1 MVFMTGSMPVARKGC
16 FVFMT
21 NVLYTGVQCCHGNKE
36 STMLLMACLLPID
49 WNRVDCNRLNTIVT
63 IVQAL
68 LFCAHQEIALRGHNE
83 SETSSNRGNFLE
95 LMQLLAKHDNIVM
108 SRLEDGPRN
117 ATYTSP
123 EIQNLL
129 LNVMAS
135 MVRRQICSA
144 VQCSGPFPLL
154 ADECKDVSKKEQMS
168 IVLRYVDNRS
178 GDIHERFLK
187 YVEATS
193 LSAESL
199 STYLLDTLREFQL
212 DPKQIVSQGY
222 DGASVMSGRCSGV
235 QERIRRIAP
244 HARYIHCYA
253 HNLNLALV
261 DCVKNIQYASE
272 FFALIQSLYVFISTT
287 KAHCVFLQKQRYL
300 HPDTQTR
307 QLQRLSDTRWSCR
320 YRAVSAVC
328 HTFDALLL
336 TLEDIADGSDS
347 SKAIEARGLQH
358 QVKQFK
364 FLLSLIVFDRVL
376 SCTNSLSEQLQETKL
391 DLAKAA
397 DLVLATTETL
407 QEFRQD
413 KSWEQLYDYA
423 KSVADL
429 NGINVET
436 REQRVRKLPRRLHDT
451 IVLESTGSRP
461 DLATDDQYKVDLY
474 YPILDS
480 FLAEINRRFT
490 NENVEVMK
498 AIQACSPDSDN
509 FLEPNSLTPLIEAYD
524 LDESSIRMEGILAKR
539 SLKDKEIRDIS
550 ELICELYPLKSAF
563 PTLLKLLQIALTI
576 VVTTSE
582 CERTFS
588 ALKRIKTYLRSTMT
602 NERLSD
608 LAVLSIER
616 DISSNLVLDD
626 VVDKFAAL
634 DKNRRIVL
642 S

>member
-1 MVFMTGSMPVARKGC
+1 MLSWEQRKY
-16 FVFMT
+16 
-21 NVLYTGVQCCHGNKE
+21 NAAHGV
-36 STMLLMACLLPID
+36 SID
-49 WNRVDCNRLNTIVT
+49 NRLESGRLQQIKHNRHYIST

-108 SRLEDGPRN
+108 SRLEDGPHN

-144 VQCSGPFPLL
+144 VQCSGPFSLL

-222 DGASVMSGRCSGV
+222 DGASLMSGRCSGV

-307 QLQRLSDTRWSCR
+307 QLQRLSDTRLFCR
-320 YRAVSAVC
+320 FRAVSAVC
-328 HTFDALLL
+328 RAFDALLL

-347 SKAIEARGLQH
+347 SKAIEARGL
-358 QVKQFK
+358 
-364 FLLSLIVFDRVL
+364 
-376 SCTNSLSEQLQETKL
+376 
-391 DLAKAA
+391 
-397 DLVLATTETL
+397 
-407 QEFRQD
+407 
-413 KSWEQLYDYA
+413 
-423 KSVADL
+423 
-429 NGINVET
+429 
-436 REQRVRKLPRRLHDT
+436 
-451 IVLESTGSRP
+451 
-461 DLATDDQYKVDLY
+461 
-474 YPILDS
+474 
-480 FLAEINRRFT
+480 
-490 NENVEVMK
+490 
-498 AIQACSPDSDN
+498 
-509 FLEPNSLTPLIEAYD
+509 
-524 LDESSIRMEGILAKR
+524 
-539 SLKDKEIRDIS
+539 
-550 ELICELYPLKSAF
+550 
-563 PTLLKLLQIALTI
+563 
-576 VVTTSE
+576 
-582 CERTFS
+582 
-588 ALKRIKTYLRSTMT
+588 
-602 NERLSD
+602 
-608 LAVLSIER
+608 
-616 DISSNLVLDD
+616 
-626 VVDKFAAL
+626 
-634 DKNRRIVL
+634 
-642 S
+642 